1 MSITKVWACTAY
13 PMRCRFLPFWIQS
26 NICKWLFSA
35 TNGDKIISN
44 LIHTANVSNI
54 KITVFFLGP
63 VLGLLPCPF
72 TNPKLFWTRP
82 NCFENVQFCYGQ
94 VQTLCGQVQN
104 LWTGTKKIL
113 SYVNFT
119 FWTVSKTIW
128 RCPKQFG
135 QVQNCWSRAFLLGI
149 LNIGLLL
156 VLLILLV
163 RL

>member
-63 VLGLLPCPF
+63 VLFFCLVLLQIQNYF
-72 TNPKLFWTRP
+72 GH
-82 NCFENVQFCYGQ
+82 VQIVLKMSNFVLDRCKHFGQ
-94 VQTLCGQVQN
+94 VQK
-104 LWTGTKKIL
+104 LWTGTKKNSVLCKFHIL
-113 SYVNFT
+113 NRVQNHLK
-119 FWTVSKTIW
+119 VSKTVW
-128 RCPKQFG
+128 TGPK
-135 QVQNCWSRAFLLGI
+135 
-149 LNIGLLL
+149 
-156 VLLILLV
+156 LLIASILAWDP
-163 RL
+163 